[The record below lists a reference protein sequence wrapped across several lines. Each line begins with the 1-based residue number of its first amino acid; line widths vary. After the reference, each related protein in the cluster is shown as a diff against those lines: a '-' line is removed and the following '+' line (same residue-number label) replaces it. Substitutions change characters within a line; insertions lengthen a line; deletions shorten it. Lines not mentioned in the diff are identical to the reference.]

1 MYSFKK
7 FIQEYDMDKIDP
19 KLGYHDDLNPK
30 IWDGQRLRPKVA
42 HALERI
48 ADEFIE
54 YLELSDSAIKDI
66 IITGSNC
73 GFNYT
78 PLSDIDLH
86 LVVDFSQGEVC
97 PSCTGDFIADCF
109 QAKKALW
116 NSMHD
121 ITIYGYDVEL
131 YAQDAAEK
139 HIAPGVYS
147 IMNREWVIAPVFNKP
162 TYDSFSVKAKA
173 GEIMDAIDSFVES
186 ESDDIASIKELK
198 DKIRKMRQAGL
209 QMHGLYSVEN
219 LAFKTLRNNG
229 YLEKLSAYLLKIQDN
244 NLSLED

>member
-7 FIQEYDMDKIDP
+7 FIQEYDLNKIDP

-30 IWDGQRLRPKVA
+30 IWDGQKLRPKVA
-42 HALERI
+42 EALERI
-48 ADEFIE
+48 ADEFIK
-54 YLELSDSAIKDI
+54 YLELSDYSIKDI

-86 LVVDFSQGEVC
+86 LVVDFSQGDAC

-109 QAKKALW
+109 QAKKTLW
-116 NSMHD
+116 NSTHD

-147 IMNREWVIAPVFNKP
+147 IMKREWIIPPVFNKP
-162 TYDSFSVKAKA
+162 AYDSFAVKAKA
-173 GEIMDAIDSFVES
+173 GEIMDVIDNFVES

-198 DKIRKMRQAGL
+198 DKIRKMRQSGL
-209 QMHGLYSVEN
+209 LERGLYSVEN
-219 LAFKTLRNNG
+219 LAFKALRNNG
-229 YLEKLSAYLLKIQDN
+229 YLEKLNSYLRKIEDSS
-244 NLSLED
+244 LSLED